1 MEKINKVKSIKEY
14 DIIRVIAVI
23 LVVIGHCTYY
33 KISSNYGGINYIL
46 DTKSMSD
53 IGKLIFKSLN
63 LLTTVL
69 YSFHMPLFFALS
81 GALFKNS
88 LNNNKYKNFRELIVK
103 KSQRLLVPFLI
114 VAIIYS
120 VPIKYISGYYNGSQ
134 NVIKNIFIGQILLQ
148 GNTHLWFL
156 PTLFCIFCISYI
168 YKYILRNELE
178 KLNKLIIFLILISL
192 NILSASIKIVL
203 VKNVLFYLIYFYIGY
218 CFEDIREEINNK
230 INNLKKIVYL
240 YLVLGI
246 GILLVSLKIFDFSIC
261 IKMCLKIILALL
273 EISITYIICYKLSK
287 IDKIVENNRIKTIN
301 KFSFGIYLYSDPL
314 NYYILLIVGNYF
326 TQYMNTTLGIITL
339 FLARLLITFYV
350 SVVITYILKKLKVK
364 YIC

>member
-33 KISSNYGGINYIL
+33 KISTNYGGINYIL

-103 KSQRLLVPFLI
+103 KSQRLLVPFLV

-240 YLVLGI
+240 YLLLGI
-246 GILLVSLKIFDFSIC
+246 GILLVIN
-261 IKMCLKIILALL
+261 CLKL
-273 EISITYIICYKLSK
+273 
-287 IDKIVENNRIKTIN
+287 IK
-301 KFSFGIYLYSDPL
+301 
-314 NYYILLIVGNYF
+314 
-326 TQYMNTTLGIITL
+326 
-339 FLARLLITFYV
+339 
-350 SVVITYILKKLKVK
+350 
-364 YIC
+364 